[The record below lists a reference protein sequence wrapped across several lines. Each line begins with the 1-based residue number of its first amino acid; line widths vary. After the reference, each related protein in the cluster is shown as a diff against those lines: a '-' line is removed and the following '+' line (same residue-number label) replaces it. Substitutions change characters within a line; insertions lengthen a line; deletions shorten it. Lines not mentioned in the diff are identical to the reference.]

1 MAAPL
6 IVMSFLASAT
16 VVGLVGVRLA
26 RAGDIIAARTRLGG
40 MWVGSV
46 FLALATS
53 LPNLSTDIAAIRLG
67 APDLAVGDEFGSNM
81 ATMLILALVNLLP
94 GSEVFR
100 RAALDNGLAAAHAI
114 VLMAIAAV
122 LVLLGRQ
129 AVVLGMGVGSLIL
142 GAAYVV
148 GIRVLFSYSATARAA
163 TAEAET
169 IAEEKGAPPVVAAD
183 PALPSLR
190 RASMRLLSA
199 ALVLLVAAP
208 LFASSATALGEL
220 TGLDTGF
227 VGTWLVGLATSLPEL
242 VTSITAVRMR
252 AYDLAVGNLFGS
264 NTASMLVLVVL
275 DIIYPGGAMLD
286 AVNPAHAISALM
298 AIALMAL
305 GYAAILF
312 RAKGRFSLLEPSSGL
327 LLIVYIVGLW
337 LVYLGGAES

>member
-114 VLMAIAAV
+114 VLMAVAAV

-129 AVVLGMGVGSLIL
+129 PVVLGMGVGSLIL

-169 IAEEKGAPPVVAAD
+169 IAEESAPPVVGAD

-220 TGLDTGF
+220 AGLDTGF

-275 DIIYPGGAMLD
+275 DIVYPGGAMLD
-286 AVNPAHAISALM
+286 AVDPAHAISALM